1 MRTKTYLCLIAGL
14 LVVAV
19 QLKGVI
25 DDFIKAGE
33 YQVGDK
39 LYELFLPAEPYV
51 YNNVTIPSHYLADS
65 IAWMT
70 NSSTINSIAAANN
83 PNFVA
88 PLLFSAPPLPQNND
102 LVTLGRVLFYDK
114 NLSANQQIACASCHK
129 QNLGF
134 ADNKNLSDGFMGET
148 TRRNSPA
155 IADIPLTIHYRGLLW
170 DKRKDNLEEMIE
182 LPIKDE
188 VEMGMQFSDLVTRL
202 QGLDYYAPL
211 FQNAYGSN
219 EINQARITHA
229 LADFVR
235 TLLPDNTKL
244 DQGIASNFAN
254 FSNQE
259 INGLLL
265 FQRDCWHCH
274 TSVPMA
280 NEDLSEL
287 TFPNINA
294 MVSHPYNNGLS
305 LNHATDQ
312 GFGEVS
318 GLSSDV
324 GRFNS
329 PSLKNIALS
338 APYMHDGSLATLED
352 VVDFYSEEIKPDPNS
367 FFSVANY
374 YGTLSLTF
382 TGFNYSD
389 DEKASLV
396 AFMRTLT
403 DSSFISNP
411 IYSNP
416 FTETIVNSVSQIDPN
431 LVEGVSPNPMTN
443 SAIVRFENPAGKVTN
458 IRLSNTEGRVVLVGA
473 STDNSYTIDRQN
485 LPAGLY
491 IVSVEQGNKRAMSKL
506 LIE

>member
-1 MRTKTYLCLIAGL
+1 MARQAKTAL
-14 LVVAV
+14 
-19 QLKGVI
+19 
-25 DDFIKAGE
+25 
-33 YQVGDK
+33 
-39 LYELFLPAEPYV
+39 
-51 YNNVTIPSHYLADS
+51 
-65 IAWMT
+65 
-70 NSSTINSIAAANN
+70 
-83 PNFVA
+83 
-88 PLLFSAPPLPQNND
+88 
-102 LVTLGRVLFYDK
+102 
-114 NLSANQQIACASCHK
+114 
-129 QNLGF
+129 
-134 ADNKNLSDGFMGET
+134 
-148 TRRNSPA
+148 
-155 IADIPLTIHYRGLLW
+155 ADIPLTVHYRGLLW
-170 DKRKDNLEEMIE
+170 DKRKNNLEEMIE

-202 QGLDYYAPL
+202 QGLDYYDQL

-274 TSVPMA
+274 TNVPMA

-287 TFPNINA
+287 SFPNINA

-305 LNHATDQ
+305 LTHATDQ

-318 GLSSDV
+318 GLSSDI

-374 YGTLSLTF
+374 YGTLSSAF

-403 DSSFISNP
+403 DSSFINNP

-473 STDNSYTIDRQN
+473 SADNSYTIDRQN